1 MPHNNHANADMHGKT
16 CVVTGCG
23 ADSIGEATA
32 LGLVRR
38 GARLLISTRQNA
50 AERAAAIAQ
59 LALAAGVPS
68 AQIQGHDLD
77 LLDARSTAAF
87 AAWVQAQAPALDV
100 LVNNAGVHLDLL
112 GDHKSPQTSADGQ
125 EIHWRCN
132 YLGTAQLTFALLP
145 QLLQAA
151 QKNASPNGQAR
162 IVMVASM
169 LHHKGQNR
177 WMFAPQEK
185 HNSWVSYGTSKLGLM
200 HLALALHEKYQ
211 SQGLRTYSLH
221 PGAVS
226 TRVADK
232 GLQERP
238 TLAALRRTF
247 LPLEKLFL
255 LSPTQG
261 AATSLHCACAPDAPS
276 GLYWRSRRPAKASKE
291 LQDATSRTQLWQNT
305 QDWLNALEIE
315 MP

>member
-1 MPHNNHANADMHGKT
+1 MHKNSPQNQDMQGKN

-32 LGLVRR
+32 IGLAQR
-38 GARLLISTRQNA
+38 GARVLISCRSHA

-59 LALAAGVPS
+59 LAGVD
-68 AQIQGHDLD
+68 AEQVQGHALD
-77 LLDARSTAAF
+77 LLDSASTAAF
-87 AAWVQAQAPALDV
+87 AAWVQTQTPSLAV

-112 GDHKSPQTSADGQ
+112 GDHKSPQLAADGH

-145 QLLQAA
+145 QLLLAA
-151 QKNASPNGQAR
+151 QHTGQAR
-162 IVMVASM
+162 VVNVASM
-169 LHHKGQNR
+169 LHKKGQNR
-177 WMFAPQEK
+177 WMFAPQAQ
-185 HNSWVSYGTSKLGLM
+185 HNSWVSYGTSKLALM
-200 HLALALHEKYQ
+200 HMAQSLHQQYHA
-211 SQGLRTYSLH
+211 QGLRSYSLH

-238 TLAALRRTF
+238 VLAALRRAF

-255 LSPTQG
+255 LSPAQG
-261 AATSLHCACAPDAPS
+261 AATSLHCACAPDAAS
-276 GLYWRSRRPAKASKE
+276 GLYWTRCRPASASPE
-291 LQDATSRTQLWQNT
+291 LADSAARQRLWQAT
-305 QDWLNALEIE
+305 QDWLNTQGVNA
-315 MP
+315 

>member
-1 MPHNNHANADMHGKT
+1 MVQKTNFQADMQGKT

-32 LGLVRR
+32 LALAQR
-38 GARLLISTRQNA
+38 GARVLISTRQGA
-50 AERAAAIAQ
+50 AERAATITQ
-59 LALAAGVPS
+59 LAQAAGLPA

-77 LLDARSTAAF
+77 LLDSASTAAF
-87 AAWVQAQAPALDV
+87 AAWVQTQAPALDV

-112 GDHKSPQTSADGQ
+112 GDHKSPQRSADGH

-151 QKNASPNGQAR
+151 NTNGQAR

-169 LHHKGQNR
+169 LHNKGQNR
-177 WMFAPQEK
+177 WMFDAQTQ
-185 HNSWVSYGTSKLGLM
+185 HNSWVSYGSSKLGLM
-200 HLALALHEKYQ
+200 HLALALHERYQ
-211 SQGLRTYSLH
+211 SLGLKTYSLH

-238 TLAALRRTF
+238 GLAALRREF
-247 LPLEKLFL
+247 LPLEKWFL
-255 LSPTQG
+255 LSPAQG
-261 AATSLHCACAPDAPS
+261 AATSLHCACAPDASS
-276 GLYWRSRRPAKASKE
+276 GLYWRNSRPAKAGAE
-291 LQDATSRTQLWQNT
+291 LQDAASRTRLWQTT
-305 QDWLNALEIE
+305 QDWLNAQKIKAA
-315 MP
+315 